1 LASEQLVASN
11 APLDMTHCPRV
22 LAIIVTWNKKRFVLD
37 LLKSLDALDYPPDT
51 IDILVVDNASSDGT
65 AEAIASGFS
74 DVRIIR
80 NERNLGGSGGFNT
93 GLSWAFQQS
102 DKHYK
107 YLWLLDNDVLVHC
120 KALSELITIL
130 EKKEDVAIA
139 GSTMMQM
146 DFPWR
151 INEMGGFVDRGR
163 GVLILNRHMEEVPG
177 WRGRPLNELLG
188 GECDLTNRLMGCRPY
203 MDTDYVAAAS
213 LLVRADVAEEAGLWK
228 DFFIHFDDVEWCL
241 RIGRMGWRVVTS
253 ARSIIWHL
261 SAVAKVPTWVL
272 YYNNRNV
279 LYMLKEHGA
288 DSAAIRRIMRR
299 ILIKSVYYSIIGKP
313 DLGRLHVESVQ
324 DFLAGR
330 KGRKDISSILP
341 YRANRDAEDIFLD
354 PSIQRIL
361 IPWSVN
367 LQATGLQES
376 LVRAAK
382 KRTDLEVHFLMSDGR
397 EQTCM
402 VLLQKSV
409 ILPEMKPMR
418 WYYYLRYS
426 RQYDLLLQSDYM
438 PLICLSFIG
447 KEIMFVN
454 DEGFCRR
461 SGTTWK
467 GLISSLFEFVSNLR
481 LLRNVQ

>member
-1 LASEQLVASN
+1 MASS
-11 APLDMTHCPRV
+11 APLDMTHCPHI
-22 LAIIVTWNKKRFVLD
+22 LAIIVTWNKKKFVLD
-37 LLKSLDALDYPPDT
+37 LLKSLDALDYPPNT
-51 IDILVVDNASSDGT
+51 IDILVVDNASNDGT
-65 AEAIASGFS
+65 AEAIASRFA
-74 DVRIIR
+74 DVRIMR
-80 NERNLGGSGGFNT
+80 NEENLGGSGGFNT

-102 DKHYK
+102 NNHYK
-107 YLWLLDNDVLVHC
+107 YLWLLDNDVLVHR

-130 EKKEDVAIA
+130 EKKEDVAVA
-139 GSTMMQM
+139 GSTMIQM

-151 INEMGGFVDRGR
+151 INEMGGFVDRGS
-163 GVLILNRHMEEVPG
+163 GALVLNRHGEEVPG
-177 WRGRPLNELLG
+177 WRGRPLNELLA
-188 GECDLTNRLMGCRPY
+188 GECDLTNCLMDCRPY

-213 LLVRADVAEEAGLWK
+213 LLVRADVAKEAGLWK

-272 YYNNRNV
+272 YYDNRNV

-288 DSAAIRRIMRR
+288 DSAAIKRIMRR
-299 ILIKSVYYSIIGKP
+299 ILIKSAYYSIIGKP

-330 KGRKDISSILP
+330 KGKKDTSSILQ
-341 YRANRDAEDIFLD
+341 YRDNRDAEEIFLD
-354 PSIQRIL
+354 PSIHRIL

-367 LQATGLQES
+367 LQATGLQEP
-376 LVRAAK
+376 LVQAAK
-382 KRTDLEVHFLMSDGR
+382 KRTDLEVHFLISESDSR
-397 EQTCM
+397 EQTYM
-402 VLLQKSV
+402 VPLQKSV
-409 ILPEMKPMR
+409 ILPGMKPMR

-438 PLICLSFIG
+438 PLICLSFTG

-467 GLISSLFEFVSNLR
+467 GLISSLFEFVGNLR
-481 LLRNVQ
+481 LLNK

>member
-1 LASEQLVASN
+1 MASN
-11 APLDMTHCPRV
+11 IPSDMIHCPRV
-22 LAIIVTWNKKRFVLD
+22 LAIIVTWNKKKFVLD
-37 LLKSLDALDYPPDT
+37 LLKSLDALDYPLNT

-74 DVRIIR
+74 DVRIMR
-80 NERNLGGSGGFNT
+80 NEENLGGSGGFNT

-102 DKHYK
+102 NNHYR
-107 YLWLLDNDVLVHC
+107 YLWLLDNDVLVHR

-130 EKKEDVAIA
+130 EKKDDVAIA

-151 INEMGGFVDRGR
+151 INEMGGFIDRGS
-163 GVLILNRHMEEVPG
+163 GALVLNRHGEEVPG
-177 WRGRPLNELLG
+177 WRGRPLNELLA
-188 GECDLTNRLMGCRPY
+188 GECDLTNHLMGCRPY
-203 MDTDYVAAAS
+203 MDTDYVAATS
-213 LLVRADVAEEAGLWK
+213 LLVRADVAKKAGLWK

-253 ARSIIWHL
+253 SRSIIWHL
-261 SAVAKVPTWVL
+261 SAIAKVPTWVL

-288 DSAAIRRIMRR
+288 DSATIKRIMRR

-313 DLGRLHVESVQ
+313 DMGRLHVESVQ

-330 KGRKDISSILP
+330 KGRKDISSILQ
-341 YRANRDAEDIFLD
+341 YRPNRDAEDIFLD

-367 LQATGLQES
+367 LQATGLQET
-376 LVRAAK
+376 LGQAAK
-382 KRTDLEVHFLMSDGR
+382 KRTDMEVHFLISDGR
-397 EQTCM
+397 KQTCM
-402 VLLQKSV
+402 LPLQKSV
-409 ILPEMKPMR
+409 ILPGMKLMR
-418 WYYYLRYS
+418 WYSCWRYS
-426 RQYDLLLQSDYM
+426 WQYDLLLQSDYK

-454 DEGFCRR
+454 NEGFCRR

-467 GLISSLFEFVSNLR
+467 GLIASLFEFVGNLR
-481 LLRNVQ
+481 LLNSV

>member
-1 LASEQLVASN
+1 
-11 APLDMTHCPRV
+11 MTHYPRV
-22 LAIIVTWNKKRFVLD
+22 LAIIVTWNKKKFVLD
-37 LLKSLDALDYPPDT
+37 LLKSLDALDYPPNT
-51 IDILVVDNASSDGT
+51 IDILVVDNASGDGT
-65 AEAIASGFS
+65 AEAIASRFA

-80 NERNLGGSGGFNT
+80 NEKNLGGSGGFNT

-102 DKHYK
+102 NNHYK
-107 YLWLLDNDVLVHC
+107 YLWLLDNDVLVHR

-130 EKKEDVAIA
+130 EKKEDVAVA
-139 GSTMMQM
+139 GSTMIQM

-151 INEMGGFVDRGR
+151 INEMGGFIDRGS
-163 GVLILNRHMEEVPG
+163 GALVLNRHGEEVPG
-177 WRGRPLNELLG
+177 WRGRPLNELLA
-188 GECDLTNRLMGCRPY
+188 GECDLTNRLMACRPY

-213 LLVRADVAEEAGLWK
+213 LLVRADVAKEAGLWK

-272 YYNNRNV
+272 YYDNRNV

-288 DSAAIRRIMRR
+288 DSAAIKRIMRR

-324 DFLAGR
+324 DFLSGR
-330 KGRKDISSILP
+330 KGKKDLSSIMQ
-341 YRANRDAEDIFLD
+341 YRDNRDAEEICLD

-367 LQATGLQES
+367 LQATGLQEP
-376 LVRAAK
+376 LVQAGK
-382 KRTDLEVHFLMSDGR
+382 KRTDLEVHFLISESDSR
-397 EQTCM
+397 EQTHK
-402 VLLQKSV
+402 VPLQKSV
-409 ILPEMKPMR
+409 FLPGMKPMR
-418 WYYYLRYS
+418 WYSYWRYS

-438 PLICLSFIG
+438 PLICLSFTG

-454 DEGFCRR
+454 DEGFSRR

-467 GLISSLFEFVSNLR
+467 GLISSLFEFVGNLR
-481 LLRNVQ
+481 LLNKYDKQKEIN

>member
-1 LASEQLVASN
+1 MAAEQPVASD
-11 APLDMTHCPRV
+11 APLDMTHSPSV
-22 LAIIVTWNKKRFVLD
+22 LVIIVTWNKKRFVLD
-37 LLKSLDALDYPPDT
+37 LLKSLDALDYPSDT
-51 IDILVVDNASSDGT
+51 IDVLVVDNASNDGT
-65 AEAIASGFS
+65 AEAIASKFA
-74 DVRIIR
+74 DVHIVR

-107 YLWLLDNDVLVHC
+107 YLWLLDNDVLVHH
-120 KALSELITIL
+120 KALSELVAIL
-130 EKKEDVAIA
+130 ERKEDVAVA

-151 INEMGGFVDRGR
+151 INEMGGFVDRGS
-163 GVLILNRHMEEVPG
+163 GALILNRHMEEVPG
-177 WRGRPLNELLG
+177 WRGRPLNELLA
-188 GECDLTNRLMGCRPY
+188 GECDLTGHLMGCRPY

-213 LLVRADVAEEAGLWK
+213 LLVRADVAKEAGLWK
-228 DFFIHFDDVEWCL
+228 DLFIHFDDVEWCL
-241 RIGRMGWRVVTS
+241 RIGRMGWRVVAS

-272 YYNNRNV
+272 YYDNRNV
-279 LYMLKEHGA
+279 LYLLEEHGA
-288 DSAAIRRIMRR
+288 DPAAIRRIMRR

-330 KGRKDISSILP
+330 TGKKDISPVLQ
-341 YRANRDAEDIFLD
+341 YRPNKDAEDIFLD
-354 PSIQRIL
+354 PSIRRIL

-367 LQATGLQES
+367 LQATGLQEP
-376 LVRAAK
+376 LVRAAR

-397 EQTCM
+397 KQIYM
-402 VLLQKSV
+402 LPMQKSV
-409 ILPEMKPMR
+409 ILPRMKLMR
-418 WYYYLRYS
+418 WYFYWRYS

-438 PLICLSFIG
+438 PLTCLSFIG
-447 KEIMFVN
+447 REIMFVN
-454 DEGFCRR
+454 DGGFCRR

-467 GLISSLFEFVSNLR
+467 GLISSLFELIGNLR
-481 LLRNVQ
+481 LLNKYE

>member
-1 LASEQLVASN
+1 LAAKQPVASG
-11 APLDMTHCPRV
+11 APLDMTHSPSV
-22 LAIIVTWNKKRFVLD
+22 LVIIVTWNKKRFVLD
-37 LLKSLDALDYPPDT
+37 LLKSLDALDYPSDT
-51 IDILVVDNASSDGT
+51 IDVLVVDNASNDGT
-65 AEAIASGFS
+65 AEAIASKFA
-74 DVRIIR
+74 DVHIVR

-107 YLWLLDNDVLVHC
+107 YLWLLDNDVLVHR
-120 KALSELITIL
+120 KALSELVAIL
-130 EKKEDVAIA
+130 ERKEDVAVA

-151 INEMGGFVDRGR
+151 INEMGGFVDRGS
-163 GVLILNRHMEEVPG
+163 GALILNRHMEEVPG
-177 WRGRPLNELLG
+177 WRGRPLNELLA
-188 GECDLTNRLMGCRPY
+188 GECDLTGHLMGCRPY

-213 LLVRADVAEEAGLWK
+213 LLVRADVAKEAGLWK
-228 DFFIHFDDVEWCL
+228 DLFIHFDDVEWCL
-241 RIGRMGWRVVTS
+241 RIGRMGWRVVAS

-272 YYNNRNV
+272 YYDNRNV
-279 LYMLKEHGA
+279 LYLLEEHGA
-288 DSAAIRRIMRR
+288 DPAAIRRIMRR

-324 DFLAGR
+324 DFLSGR
-330 KGRKDISSILP
+330 TGKKDISPVLQ
-341 YRANRDAEDIFLD
+341 YRPNKDAEDIFLD
-354 PSIQRIL
+354 PSIRRIL

-367 LQATGLQES
+367 LQATGLQEP

-397 EQTCM
+397 KQIYM
-402 VLLQKSV
+402 LPMQKSV
-409 ILPEMKPMR
+409 ILPGMKLMR
-418 WYYYLRYS
+418 WYFYWRYS

-438 PLICLSFIG
+438 PLTCLSFIG
-447 KEIMFVN
+447 REIMFVN
-454 DEGFCRR
+454 DGGFCRR

-467 GLISSLFEFVSNLR
+467 GLISSLFEFIGNLR
-481 LLRNVQ
+481 LLNKYE

>member
-1 LASEQLVASN
+1 
-11 APLDMTHCPRV
+11 MTHYPRV
-22 LAIIVTWNKKRFVLD
+22 LAIIVTWNKKKFVLD
-37 LLKSLDALDYPPDT
+37 LLKSLDALDYPPNT
-51 IDILVVDNASSDGT
+51 IDVLVVDNASGDGT
-65 AEAIASGFS
+65 AEAIASRFA

-80 NERNLGGSGGFNT
+80 NEKNLGGSGGFNT

-102 DKHYK
+102 NNHYK
-107 YLWLLDNDVLVHC
+107 YLWLLDNDVLVHR

-130 EKKEDVAIA
+130 EKKEDVAVA
-139 GSTMMQM
+139 GSTMIQM

-151 INEMGGFVDRGR
+151 INEMGGFVDRGS
-163 GVLILNRHMEEVPG
+163 GALVLNRHGEEVPG
-177 WRGRPLNELLG
+177 WRGRPLNELLA
-188 GECDLTNRLMGCRPY
+188 GECDLTNRLMDCRPY

-213 LLVRADVAEEAGLWK
+213 LLVRADVAKEAGLWK

-272 YYNNRNV
+272 YYDNRNV

-330 KGRKDISSILP
+330 KGKKDTSSILQ
-341 YRANRDAEDIFLD
+341 YRDNRDAEEIFLD

-367 LQATGLQES
+367 LQATGLQEP
-376 LVRAAK
+376 LVQAAK
-382 KRTDLEVHFLMSDGR
+382 KRTDLEVHFLISDDR
-397 EQTCM
+397 EQTYM
-402 VLLQKSV
+402 VPLQKSV
-409 ILPEMKPMR
+409 ILPGMKPMR
-418 WYYYLRYS
+418 WYSYWRYS

-438 PLICLSFIG
+438 PLICLSFTG

-454 DEGFCRR
+454 DEGFSRR

-467 GLISSLFEFVSNLR
+467 GLISSLFEFVGNLR
-481 LLRNVQ
+481 LLNKYDKQKEIN